1 MKARSLAPETRKS
14 LTLAALV
21 LAAFSYGLQQTM
33 VLPALPFLQHDLH
46 TTTTWSTWIFTGF
59 LLSSAVLTPLIG
71 KLGDQHGKGLLLTI
85 SLAIFLVGC
94 IGAAAAWNIWS
105 LIAFRIVQGAG
116 GAVFPLSFAIIKD
129 EFPRERSGTAIGA
142 ISAVFGAAG
151 GLGLPLSGVIVDHL
165 SWRWL
170 FVIAALV
177 VAAATVAVIALVP
190 ESPIKT
196 PTRLDLPGAALLSLI
211 LVAFLLALSEG
222 QHWGWGSGRT
232 IGLLFVAVVTL
243 AVWIP
248 VELRVEQPL
257 IDMRVLVGRTVA
269 FANATGFFAGFALFS
284 AFVLVPRF
292 VETPRSVGLDY
303 GLGSSATQAG
313 LFLLPGALI
322 GLVSGPFA
330 GRLGDRFG
338 FRFPLA
344 LGMILTTLGL
354 VLLAVWHDGAWQVV
368 LGMTL
373 AGGGVPLCF
382 GAMAKLVVDAV
393 RPSETGI
400 ASGLNTVMRTIGGV
414 VGGQLGATVLANS
427 TIPGSAVPTGSAYTT
442 AFWLS
447 AAIAVCGVVTALAV
461 APLRRRRPAVA
472 LETD

>member
-1 MKARSLAPETRKS
+1 MTARLFAPEHRRRW
-14 LTLAALV
+14 TLAALV
-21 LAAFSYGLQQTM
+21 LASLSYGLQQTM
-33 VLPALPFLQHDLH
+33 VLPALPSLQRDLH

-71 KLGDQHGKGLLLTI
+71 KLGDQHGKERLLAI
-85 SLAIFLVGC
+85 SLAIFLAGC

-105 LIAFRIVQGAG
+105 LIAFRIVQGSG
-116 GAVFPLSFAIIKD
+116 VAVVPLCFAIVND
-129 EFPRERSGTAIGA
+129 VFPRERGVVAIGA

-151 GLGLPLSGVIVDHL
+151 GLGLPLSGLIVDNL

-170 FVIAALV
+170 FVIAAVV
-177 VAAATVAVIALVP
+177 VAAATVAVVAVVP

-196 PTRLDLPGAALLSLI
+196 PTRLDLPGAALLSMI
-211 LVAFLLALSEG
+211 LAAFLLALSEG
-222 QHWGWGSGRT
+222 QQWGWSSART
-232 IGLLFVAVVTL
+232 LGLLLVAVVTL
-243 AVWIP
+243 AIWIP

-257 IDMRVLVGRTVA
+257 VDMRVLAGRTVA
-269 FANATGFFAGFALFS
+269 FTNATGFFAGFALFA
-284 AFVLVPRF
+284 AFVLTPRF
-292 VETPRSVGLDY
+292 VETSRSVGLDY
-303 GLGSSATQAG
+303 GFGSSATQAG

-330 GRLGDRFG
+330 GRLGGRFG
-338 FRFPLA
+338 FKFPLV
-344 LGMILTTLGL
+344 LGMIVTALGL
-354 VLLAVWHDGAWQVV
+354 VLLAEWHDRPWQVV

-373 AGGGVPLCF
+373 AGGGVPFSF

-414 VGGQLGATVLANS
+414 VGGQLAAAVLANR
-427 TIPGSAVPTGSAYTT
+427 TISGSAVPTGSAYSI
-442 AFWLS
+442 AFWLG

-461 APLRRRRPAVA
+461 TPRRSRRVAVA
-472 LETD
+472 REAA

>member
-1 MKARSLAPETRKS
+1 
-14 LTLAALV
+14 
-21 LAAFSYGLQQTM
+21 M
-33 VLPALPFLQHDLH
+33 VLPALPHLQRDLH

-71 KLGDQHGKGLLLTI
+71 KLGDQHGKHRLLAI
-85 SLAIFLVGC
+85 SLAIFLAGC

-116 GAVFPLSFAIIKD
+116 GAVFPLSFAIVND
-129 EFPRERSGTAIGA
+129 EFPRERSGVAIGA

-151 GLGLPLSGVIVDHL
+151 GLGLPLSGVIVDNL

-170 FVIAALV
+170 FAIAAVV

-196 PTRLDLPGAALLSLI
+196 PTRLDLPGASLLSVI
-211 LVAFLLALSEG
+211 LAAFLLALSEG
-222 QHWGWGSGRT
+222 QHWGWSSART
-232 IGLLFVAVVTL
+232 VGLLLVALVAL
-243 AVWIP
+243 AIWIP

-257 IDMRVLVGRTVA
+257 VDLRVLAGRTVA
-269 FANATGFFAGFALFS
+269 FTNATGFFAGFALFA
-284 AFVLVPRF
+284 AFVLIPRF
-292 VETPRSVGLDY
+292 VETSRSIGLDY
-303 GLGSSATQAG
+303 GFGSSATEAG

-330 GRLGDRFG
+330 GRLGSRFG
-338 FRFPLA
+338 FKLPLA
-344 LGMILTTLGL
+344 LGMIVTALGL
-354 VLLAVWHDGAWQVV
+354 VVLAEWHDRPWQVV

-373 AGGGVPLCF
+373 AGGGVPFSF

-414 VGGQLGATVLANS
+414 VGGQLAAAVLAS
-427 TIPGSAVPTGSAYTT
+427 RTISGSAVPTSSAYSI

-447 AAIAVCGVVTALAV
+447 AAIAVFGVVTALAV
-461 APLRRRRPAVA
+461 TPRRSRRVAVA
-472 LETD
+472 REAV